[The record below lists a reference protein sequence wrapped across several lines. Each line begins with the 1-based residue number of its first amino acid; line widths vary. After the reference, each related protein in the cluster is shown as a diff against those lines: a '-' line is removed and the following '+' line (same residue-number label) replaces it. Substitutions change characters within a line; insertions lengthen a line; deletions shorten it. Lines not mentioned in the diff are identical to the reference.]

1 MKNFKGWVY
10 TVALNIARDYIR
22 LHKRR
27 REQVLDEKRESIDG
41 DDPLKNSED
50 AEIKRKIL
58 NALKKLNI
66 KYRAVFTLR
75 DIQGMSYQEISK
87 ALNIEEGTVKSR
99 LNRARLRLARELEG
113 NL

>member
-1 MKNFKGWVY
+1 
-10 TVALNIARDYIR
+10 
-22 LHKRR
+22 
-27 REQVLDEKRESIDG
+27 
-41 DDPLKNSED
+41 
-50 AEIKRKIL
+50 
-58 NALKKLNI
+58 
-66 KYRAVFTLR
+66 AVFTLR